1 MFENIENYYEQLVT
15 HRIMDAIKHG
25 EIKNEDENLLE
36 DIACVALN
44 QLPARYV
51 RHRVDLVFYM
61 PMNERVEVTEAVDK
75 AVKTA
80 IAYVTEHH
88 TEYRPTTFTAEQ

>member
-1 MFENIENYYEQLVT
+1 MFENIENYYEQLVA
-15 HRIMDAIKHG
+15 HRIMDAVKQG
-25 EIKNEDENLLE
+25 EVSDGNENLLE

-80 IAYVTEHH
+80 IEYVMEHH
-88 TEYRPTTFTAEQ
+88 SEYRPSTYTAGE